1 MNMILKMKAE
11 DKFQTLK
18 SGVSGIMR
26 VKNDAEFVEA
36 CIDSCI
42 EALDELII
50 VYNDCSDD
58 TPQLVEKKR
67 LQYPGKIKVYEY
79 KHKVYS
85 VNLSEEDYNYA
96 LSLPD
101 NSPHLLC
108 NYYNYALS
116 KVSYSYAVKID
127 ADQLYFTDQL
137 KKWCD
142 FCREKEKPVKRFQY
156 VVGLLFNL
164 YFVLFKQLCFKTNRL
179 FFLLPDWLIRLFY
192 SYYIE
197 YARVQVLRGKACF
210 SLSGINVIKY
220 KNKWY
225 VPLGGKNSVI
235 NILPP
240 FNGEGDHLIFKVSLQ
255 TYYKKSVMPYYNLLT
270 SANYSLIEY
279 FVHPYKIF
287 CVGFSW
293 FHLNAM
299 RKNCKE
305 RIKQV
310 KENNSSRFMELEIF
324 LSMKYKD
331 IMSKV
336 DKEIC
341 TIRQRTLFMF
351 IYKSDSSSLHR
362 FIDLLNKKIGNGE
375 SC

>member
-1 MNMILKMKAE
+1 MTVEDEFQSLKP
-11 DKFQTLK
+11 
-18 SGVSGIMR
+18 GVSGIMR

-67 LQYPGKIKVYEY
+67 LQYPEKIKVYEY

-116 KVSYSYAVKID
+116 KVSYRYAVKID

-142 FCREKEKPVKRFQY
+142 FCREKEKTVKRFQY
-156 VVGLLFNL
+156 TLGLLFNL

-179 FFLLPDWLIRLFY
+179 FFLFPEWLIRLFY
-192 SYYIE
+192 PYYIE
-197 YARVQVLRGKACF
+197 YARMQVLKGKACF
-210 SLSGINVIKY
+210 SLSGINVLED

-225 VPLGGKNSVI
+225 VPLGGKNDVI

-240 FNGEGDHLIFKVSLQ
+240 FNGEGDHLIFKVSSQ
-255 TYYKKSVMPYYNLLT
+255 TYYEKYDMPYYNLLT
-270 SANYSLIEY
+270 SGRYSLIES
-279 FVHPYKIF
+279 FVHPYKIL

-336 DKEIC
+336 DKEMC
-341 TIRQRTLFMF
+341 TIRQRALFMF
-351 IYKSDSSSLHR
+351 IYQSDSFSIRR
-362 FIDLLNKKIGNGE
+362 FMNLLNKNNLKW
-375 SC
+375 